1 MCFQDQDFDEFCQ
14 LTFTLSTFIHAIDSC
29 VMASK
34 DVTLVVLPRGK
45 PIRNLPTDVTLPR
58 AGTGAELYQQL
69 ATSAGTS
76 IHRLRVTKG
85 NDGSL
90 VPNSRDT
97 SISQTGLMGDSKIY
111 VKDLGNTR
119 LILIGL
125 IEY

>member
-1 MCFQDQDFDEFCQ
+1 M
-14 LTFTLSTFIHAIDSC
+14 
-29 VMASK
+29 MASK

-90 VPNSRDT
+90 IPNSRDT

-119 LILIGL
+119 LMLIVLILC
-125 IEY
+125 